1 MADINVGELITT
13 TLKKQRKVLIDNV
26 KNNVPLWW
34 YLERKGNVRLD
45 GGRTISEDIIHAEND
60 TVQYQGAYDTF
71 NTTPQKEFDSAIFE
85 WKMITATVTLDKLT
99 IAKNKGRSQ
108 VHNLIKNKIRNVKTS
123 LANKLGETV
132 YSDGTVANEPGGLRL
147 LIADDPTTGTV
158 GGISRVSNSF
168 WRNKLYDF
176 SVETVTPGSDTMQGS
191 LDVLF
196 RRCLVQGTEMP
207 DLFMADNTYFGFYQ
221 AGLQSIQRI
230 GSPMKGEG
238 GFRALKYQGGD
249 FIYDP
254 QCPSAHVYMINT
266 NHIFLKHLNTSVFN
280 SENARSPYNQ
290 DVTVIPTK
298 GYLQFTVDN
307 MRGHGVMIA

>member
-1 MADINVGELITT
+1 MADINVTELVTT
-13 TLKKQRKVLIDNV
+13 TLTNQKRKLVDNV

-34 YLERKGNVRLD
+34 YLEKRGNVRLG
-45 GGRTISEDIIHAEND
+45 GGRKIRESIIHATNG
-60 TVQYQGAYDTF
+60 TIQYQGAYDTF
-71 NTTPQKEFDSAIFE
+71 NTTPQKEFDAADFD
-85 WKMITATVTLDKLT
+85 WKIITGTVSLDKLT
-99 IAKNKGRSQ
+99 IAQNKGREQ
-108 VHNLIKNKIRNVKTS
+108 IFNLISNKVRNLKTS
-123 LANKLGETV
+123 LANQLGTTV
-132 YSDGTVANEPGGLRL
+132 YSDGTTANEPGGLRL

-158 GGISRVSNSF
+158 GGISRATNSF

-176 SVETVTPGSDTMQGS
+176 STESVTPGSDTMQGS

-207 DLFMADNTYFGFYQ
+207 DLFMADNTYFGYYQ

-230 GSPMKGEG
+230 GSPMAGEG

-249 FIYDP
+249 FVYDP

-266 NHIFLKHLNTSVFN
+266 NHLFLKHLNPSVFN
-280 SENARSPYNQ
+280 VEKARSPYNQ
-290 DVTVIPTK
+290 DTTVIPVK
-298 GYLQFTVDN
+298 GYLQFTADN